1 MIQSRENLTNNFVL
15 YLQVIVFALAATLVA
30 AQEESEGGPQ
40 VSEVSE
46 EDVEAGPNAQEVA
59 GVRKLRLRRP
69 RPKIIAIDNEEGIAE
84 GKPVPLKAGRD
95 GCQRKIVFCYSMHY
109 RIVIYGKTI

>member
-1 MIQSRENLTNNFVL
+1 MIRSRETITNNFVI

-84 GKPVPLKAGRD
+84 GKPVPLKAGRAC
-95 GCQRKIVFCYSMHY
+95 CQGKIVTLSL
-109 RIVIYGKTI
+109 

>member
-1 MIQSRENLTNNFVL
+1 MIRSRETLTNNVVF

-84 GKPVPLKAGRD
+84 GKPVPLKAGREC
-95 GCQRKIVFCYSMHY
+95 CQRKIVTLLFD
-109 RIVIYGKTI
+109 VI

>member
-1 MIQSRENLTNNFVL
+1 M
-15 YLQVIVFALAATLVA
+15 FALAATLVA

-84 GKPVPLKAGRD
+84 GKPVPLKAGKEC
-95 GCQRKIVFCYSMHY
+95 CQRKIVKLLLIKTFA
-109 RIVIYGKTI
+109 RKLFNVIVLLTSRSTSRSAY

>member
-1 MIQSRENLTNNFVL
+1 MRQNSEFLSVQPNLFL
-15 YLQVIVFALAATLVA
+15 E
-30 AQEESEGGPQ
+30 QEILSYWFEAVRIERIEGSERSEVSEGSE

-84 GKPVPLKAGRD
+84 GKPVPLKAGR
-95 GCQRKIVFCYSMHY
+95 
-109 RIVIYGKTI
+109 

>member
-1 MIQSRENLTNNFVL
+1 M
-15 YLQVIVFALAATLVA
+15 FALAATLVA

-84 GKPVPLKAGRD
+84 GKPVPLKAGKEC
-95 GCQRKIVFCYSMHY
+95 CQRKIVKLLLSVIKTFA
-109 RIVIYGKTI
+109 RKLFNVIVLLTSRSTSRSAY

>member
-1 MIQSRENLTNNFVL
+1 MIRSRESLANNFVI
-15 YLQVIVFALAATLVA
+15 YFQVIVFALAATLVA

-46 EDVEAGPNAQEVA
+46 EDVEAGPNAQEVV

-69 RPKIIAIDNEEGIAE
+69 SPN
-84 GKPVPLKAGRD
+84 PLEYTK
-95 GCQRKIVFCYSMHY
+95 QRKRDPPQRRVK
-109 RIVIYGKTI
+109 GNK